1 MAYYLKIIK
10 KINIKTIDKAMCG
23 CETTLTQMVILT
35 DQTVK
40 NND

>member
-10 KINIKTIDKAMCG
+10 KINIKTIDKPMCG